1 MENDI
6 KKQDAERIVS
16 DMAKELELSRIEE
29 LIRDN
34 KITFDYNEKKYRV
47 RMLNLKEKEELD
59 MLRRRKFGQLIK
71 DKDILLEKDLIS
83 QYKERGINIDE
94 LDDKIKKII
103 AEDFELQLKLG
114 EVLSKKEPETILKT
128 YEEQIKELR
137 IKKQVLNTQRNLLL
151 TFCLE
156 NQLLDYIAQIIT
168 YLSLDTLVD
177 GEWKRMFATLDDFQI
192 YTDEGL
198 INKAGQYSMLLQYI

>member
-1 MENDI
+1 MEE
-6 KKQDAERIVS
+6 KLSQAEKIVA
-16 DMAKELELSRIEE
+16 DMEKEIELSRIEE

-34 KITFDYNEKKYRV
+34 KITFEYKEKKYRV

-71 DKDILLEKDLIS
+71 DKDILLEKDLIV

-94 LDDKIKKII
+94 IDDQIKKVN
-103 AEDFELQLKLG
+103 AENMELQFKLG
-114 EVLSKKEPETILKT
+114 EAISKNEGQVILKE
-128 YEEQIKELR
+128 YENQIQGLI
-137 IKKQVLNTQRNLLL
+137 IKKQVLNTHRNLLL

-156 NQLLDYIAQIIT
+156 NQLLNYVAEIIT
-168 YLSLDTLVD
+168 YLSLDELKD
-177 GEWKRMFATLDDFQI
+177 GVWQRMFETLDTFQT

-198 INKAGQYSMLLQYI
+198 VNKAGQYSMLLQYL

>member
-1 MENDI
+1 MEDRLN
-6 KKQDAERIVS
+6 DAERIVKS
-16 DMAKELELSRIEE
+16 MEKETELSKIEE
-29 LIRDN
+29 LIKDN
-34 KITFDYNEKKYRV
+34 KISFEHEEKKYRV
-47 RMLNLKEKEELD
+47 RMLNLKEKEDLD
-59 MLRRRKFGQLIK
+59 MLRRKKFGQLIK

-114 EVLSKKEPETILKT
+114 EALSKKEPETILKT

-168 YLSLDTLVD
+168 YLSVDTLVD
-177 GEWKRMFATLDDFQI
+177 GEWKRMFVTLDDFQT